1 MIMEL
6 ALAALAS
13 ACDFDGNTT
22 TREQIDSIERQTSMQ
37 TEAAVQIEKEIT
49 KRQIVDGIFGWLNA
63 GVQSGNQ
70 NEGRR

>member
-13 ACDFDGNTT
+13 ACDFDGN

-49 KRQIVDGIFGWLNA
+49 KRQIVDGIFGLLNA

>member
-22 TREQIDSIERQTSMQ
+22 TREQIDYNGLI
-37 TEAAVQIEKEIT
+37 
-49 KRQIVDGIFGWLNA
+49 N
-63 GVQSGNQ
+63 
-70 NEGRR
+70 

>member
-37 TEAAVQIEKEIT
+37 IEKEIT
-49 KRQIVDGIFGWLNA
+49 KRQIVDGIFGLLNA